1 MNKYEL
7 RAVEQIEGEI
17 KRIKDSLYPSDDTL
31 TGFIEANYA
40 HGFIS
45 DEQRDGYIR
54 QGVSVKI
61 ERKEQLRRESS
72 SSKLAALNIL
82 HGTTA

>member
-45 DEQRDGYIR
+45 DEQYVGYQR
-54 QGVSVKI
+54 QGAAAVL

-72 SSKLAALNIL
+72 SSKLAALNLL